1 LTFKRVIITFFA
13 ILGAVSS
20 LSLNFI
26 DVSSGRAAREVSL
39 DIEAG
44 RDKELEAQET
54 EISVYSQVSPEIA
67 YLRRPAS
74 PDALISPRDTE
85 MESPTP
91 ESAIPSGGPD
101 DSKQGTTFDLRNLQ
115 IIVQGDTIRL
125 ETPQS
130 AAHAHVMDHP
140 IMIIQ
145 NNNPMLLEPLSTRK
159 DFLLDEQTPQQ
170 LQAGV
175 LEQEGSQAKPDLSV
189 PVIQIQYDPR
199 GNYDARK
206 TWDGVDVV
214 DLLARAMLTEE
225 NEKLFDSDRVI
236 DLVGTGW
243 VMINRT
249 QKSDGY
255 FNYAEENLYG
265 ALVPYFQFALG
276 GVKSVNGRILPGN
289 AAIVANP
296 ELYPAWFGGDPQASY
311 WKAYQIA
318 FGILNGSVPDP
329 TEGALYFADFYI
341 NEEGLAVPFE
351 DGRTRFWFRGY
362 RSYTIPEL
370 QQLDSIP
377 WSSN

>member
-1 LTFKRVIITFFA
+1 LTFKRIIITFFA

-26 DVSSGRAAREVSL
+26 DVSSGGAAREVSP
-39 DIEAG
+39 DIEA
-44 RDKELEAQET
+44 RREDELEAQET
-54 EISVYSQVSPEIA
+54 EVLAYSQVSPEVA
-67 YLRRPAS
+67 YLGRPAS
-74 PDALISPRDTE
+74 LDGSVSPRDTE
-85 MESPTP
+85 VESHLD
-91 ESAIPSGGPD
+91 ESKNPSVSALDPD
-101 DSKQGTTFDLRNLQ
+101 QGTTFDLRNLQ

-125 ETPQS
+125 QTPGSQ
-130 AAHAHVMDHP
+130 AHANAMNHP
-140 IMIIQ
+140 ITIIQ
-145 NNNPMLLEPLSTRK
+145 NNNPILLEPLSTRK
-159 DFLLDEQTPQQ
+159 DLLLDEQTPQ
-170 LQAGV
+170 LQTEV
-175 LEQEGSQAKPDLSV
+175 SEQDGGQAKPDLSI
-189 PVIQIQYDPR
+189 PVIQIQYDRR
-199 GNYDARK
+199 GNYDSRK
-206 TWDGVDVV
+206 TWHGVGAV

-225 NEKLFDSDRVI
+225 NEKLFDPDRVI
-236 DLVGTGW
+236 DLIGVGW
-243 VMINRT
+243 VMVNRT

-255 FNYAEENLYG
+255 FNYAEDNLYG
-265 ALVPYFQFALG
+265 ALVPYYQFALG

-296 ELYPAWFGGDPQASY
+296 ELYPSWFGGDPQASY

-318 FGILNGSVPDP
+318 LGILNGSVPDP
-329 TEGALYFADFYI
+329 TGGALYFADFYI

>member
-1 LTFKRVIITFFA
+1 LTLKRVIITFFA

-26 DVSSGRAAREVSL
+26 DVSSGASAEEVSL
-39 DIEAG
+39 NNDAG
-44 RDKELEAQET
+44 RDRELDAQET
-54 EISVYSQVSPEIA
+54 ESSIYSQFSPEVA
-67 YLRRPAS
+67 YLRRLAS
-74 PDALISPRDTE
+74 LDGLISPGDTE
-85 MESPTP
+85 MESPSH
-91 ESAIPSGGPD
+91 ESANPSGGPVD
-101 DSKQGTTFDLRNLQ
+101 PNQGKSFGLRNLQ
-115 IIVQGDTIRL
+115 IVVQGDTIRL
-125 ETPQS
+125 QTPGS
-130 AAHAHVMDHP
+130 PAHPSLIDHP
-140 IMIIQ
+140 VTNIQ
-145 NNNPMLLEPLSTRK
+145 RNNPILLEPLAARQ
-159 DFLLDEQTPQQ
+159 DFFLDEQTPQ
-170 LQAGV
+170 LQTEV
-175 LEQEGSQAKPDLSV
+175 SEQDSSQAKPDLSILV
-189 PVIQIQYDPR
+189 VQIQYDRR
-199 GNYDARK
+199 GNYDSRK
-206 TWDGVDVV
+206 TWDGVDAV

-225 NEKLFDSDRVI
+225 NEKLFDPDRVI
-236 DLVGTGW
+236 DFVGAGW

-255 FNYAEENLYG
+255 FNYAEEDLYG

-296 ELYPAWFGGDPQASY
+296 ESYPAWFGGDPRASY

-329 TEGALYFADFYI
+329 TGGALYFADFYI